1 MRNRRLKAD
10 QTMPC
15 QPDRKRV
22 SFGEFIRMTA
32 TSLRRKIVPEKAVSN
47 DHLTVAFQGIHGAYS
62 EQALKQHFGDE
73 IKVYPCPDLSKLFEV
88 IQNGTVKYAML
99 PVENA
104 LAGAVHMAYE
114 LLMDSDLRIQAEV
127 ILHVHHALM
136 VPPGTAVS
144 DLKYVRSHPQA
155 LAQCEKFIKRHG
167 LTPVPWYD
175 TAGSAQ
181 DLASQ
186 NEPHTAAIAS
196 ELAAS
201 LYGLEIVER
210 QIEDVAFNFTRFF
223 VLGHEDPPRGEFN
236 KTSLVFATRNR
247 PAALY
252 ECLGEFAERGLNL
265 TKIESR
271 PRRNRPWEPVFF
283 LDFEGHW
290 QDAPCQEALAR
301 LLQRASYVKMLGS
314 YPAVRHETIGI

>member
-1 MRNRRLKAD
+1 
-10 QTMPC
+10 MP
-15 QPDRKRV
+15 Q
-22 SFGEFIRMTA
+22 S
-32 TSLRRKIVPEKAVSN
+32 
-47 DHLTVAFQGIHGAYS
+47 VAFQGIHGAYS
-62 EQALKQHFGDE
+62 EQALRQHFGDT
-73 IKVYPCPDLSKLFEV
+73 VTACPYPTLTDLFDAILTGRADCG
-88 IQNGTVKYAML
+88 IL

-104 LAGAVHMAYE
+104 LAGAVNQAYE

-136 VPPGTAVS
+136 APAGVGFD
-144 DLKYVRSHPQA
+144 DLKQVHSHPQA
-155 LAQCEKFIKRHG
+155 LAQCEKFLRRHNIS
-167 LTPVPWYD
+167 PVPRYD

-181 DLASQ
+181 DLARDGGDG
-186 NEPHTAAIAS
+186 HTGALAS
-196 ELAAS
+196 ELAAE
-201 LYGLEIVER
+201 LYGLDVLER
-210 QIEDVAFNFTRFF
+210 QVEDVPFNYTRFF
-223 VLGHEDPPRGEFN
+223 IISDDDPPRGEFN

-301 LLQRASYVKMLGS
+301 LLQRASFVKMLGS
-314 YPAVRHETIGI
+314 YPAVKTQSVGI